1 MNSDA
6 RNLTAISSPLGEKSD
21 DEIGHLRTPYR
32 TAVPV
37 PVFEEKVGDTE
48 PAPSSQALRL
58 PLVITLAGAAFLNV

>member
-6 RNLTAISSPLGEKSD
+6 GNPTAISSPHGGKSD

-32 TAVPV
+32 TAVLV
-37 PVFEEKVGDTE
+37 PVFEEKVGDLE
-48 PAPSSQALRL
+48 PASSSQALRL